1 MFSIE
6 FYWLFLFCCLI
17 FLFAKFNREFLVYIL
32 FLFYNILFI
41 TIIKFNYIDLDIQTI
56 LQTLSDVIIFGVCI
70 CFIKEAKE
78 ILKFFSFWILF
89 FITDFQ
95 IVFIGYPTI
104 QELLFQIDNYNLD
117 YLCLFIITLILKQ
130 REYSTKRKL

>member
-17 FLFAKFNREFLVYIL
+17 FLFAKFNRELLVYTL

-41 TIIKFNYIDLDIQTI
+41 TIIKCNYIDLDIQTI
-56 LQTLSDVIIFGVCI
+56 LQTLSDVVILVVCI
-70 CFIKEAKE
+70 CFIKETKK
-78 ILKFFSFWILF
+78 ILKFFSFWMLF

-95 IVFIGYPTI
+95 IIFIEFPTL
-104 QELLFQIDNYNLD
+104 QEILFQIDNWNLD
-117 YLCLFIITLILKQ
+117 YLCIFIIVLILKQ
-130 REYSTKRKL
+130 KRI

>member
-17 FLFAKFNREFLVYIL
+17 FLFAKFNKELLVYTL
-32 FLFYNILFI
+32 FLLYNILFI

-56 LQTLSDVIIFGVCI
+56 LQTLSDVVIFGVCI
-70 CFIKEAKE
+70 CFIKETKK
-78 ILKFFSFWILF
+78 ILKFFSFWVLF

-95 IVFIGYPTI
+95 IICIRYPNI
-104 QELLFQIDNYNLD
+104 QEFLFQIDSYNLD
-117 YLCLFIITLILKQ
+117 YLCLFITALILK
-130 REYSTKRKL
+130 TK

>member
-1 MFSIE
+1 MFSVG

-17 FLFAKFNREFLVYIL
+17 FLFARFNRELLVYVL

-41 TIIKFNYIDLDIQTI
+41 AIIRFNYIDLDIQTI

-70 CFIKEAKE
+70 CFIKETKK
-78 ILKFFSFWILF
+78 ILKFFIFWVLF

-95 IVFIGYPTI
+95 IIFIEYPNI
-104 QELLFQIDNYNLD
+104 QDILFQIDNYNLD
-117 YLCLFIITLILKQ
+117 YLCLFVTALILKI
-130 REYSTKRKL
+130 KRT

>member
-6 FYWLFLFCCLI
+6 FYWFFLFCCSI
-17 FLFAKFNREFLVYIL
+17 FLFTKFNRELLVYTL
-32 FLFYNILFI
+32 FLLYNILFI

-70 CFIKEAKE
+70 CFIKETKK

-95 IVFIGYPTI
+95 IICIEYPNL
-104 QELLFQIDNYNLD
+104 QEFLFQVDNYNLD
-117 YLCLFIITLILKQ
+117 YLCLFVTALILKA
-130 REYSTKRKL
+130 KRN